1 MTLNRWNALPLL
13 TLLALAAAPAFASAQ
28 TATPPD
34 KAKDKNIVVQSKDA
48 VVKGSKVAAEAT
60 KDGLSKTGEVMTDSW
75 ITSRVAARFVD
86 ETLLKD
92 SNINV
97 DTSKHIV
104 TLKGTV
110 LSRAGLVRAADVA
123 RRTEGVHRVVN
134 RLTIGPKKT

>member
-1 MTLNRWNALPLL
+1 MTSNKWTALPLL
-13 TLLALAAAPAFASAQ
+13 TLLTLATTPMFASSQ
-28 TATPPD
+28 AT
-34 KAKDKNIVVQSKDA
+34 KAPEKDKDKNVVVQSKDA
-48 VVKGSKVAAEAT
+48 VVKGSKAAAEAT

-75 ITSRVAARFVD
+75 ITSRDAARFVD

-92 SNINV
+92 SHINV

-110 LSRAGLVRAADVA
+110 MTHAGSVRAADVA

-134 RLTIGPKKT
+134 HLTIGPKKT